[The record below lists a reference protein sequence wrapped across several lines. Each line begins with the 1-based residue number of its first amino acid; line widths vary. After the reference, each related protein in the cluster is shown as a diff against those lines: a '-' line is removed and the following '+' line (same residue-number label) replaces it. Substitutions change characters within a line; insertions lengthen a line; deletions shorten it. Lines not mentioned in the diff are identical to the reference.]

1 MAYTISQLAKMS
13 GVTPRT
19 LHYYDQIGLLKPVK
33 SEKNGYR
40 LYEERELLQ
49 LQQILFFRELNFS
62 LADIKKI
69 INQPDFVISQALQ
82 DHKKLIRLKQ
92 KKLEKLIKTIDKT
105 INHMSKHKKIKTEEL
120 YDVFKDDDVK
130 NYQEEVKKRWGNGQ
144 AYKQSMARVS
154 KMTKSEMEAMK
165 KQAKIFTQQLAD
177 AMDKKVTNTEVQKLV
192 EQHYQGIQFFYN
204 CPIDMYRN
212 LGQMYVDDSRFTAY
226 YDKFRPGLAKF
237 VRDAINVYCD
247 QHQKT

>member
-165 KQAKIFTQQLAD
+165 KQEA
-177 AMDKKVTNTEVQKLV
+177 
-192 EQHYQGIQFFYN
+192 
-204 CPIDMYRN
+204 
-212 LGQMYVDDSRFTAY
+212 
-226 YDKFRPGLAKF
+226 
-237 VRDAINVYCD
+237 
-247 QHQKT
+247 